1 MAKDW
6 QGAIQ
11 NSGKEEWWTPFHIIE
26 ACRLAMGGIDLDPAS
41 TAEANERVQATRF
54 YTRADNG
61 LALPWRGRVFI
72 NFPFGGKSNK
82 AWVQKAIDSFQSGE
96 AEAVCVVSFSSQETE
111 WGQLLTAYPRWIPA
125 GRVAYYDPAT
135 GKLQTQ
141 PPKGSM
147 VTYIGR
153 DVHRFAATFGPLS
166 GAVDVPYT
174 LAISWLTAVTAPQSQ
189 IAPIK

>member
-6 QGAIQ
+6 QGAVQ
-11 NSGKEEWWTPFHIIE
+11 DSGKEEWWTPLHIIE
-26 ACRLAMGGIDLDPAS
+26 ACRETMNGIDLDPAS
-41 TAEANERVQATRF
+41 TAEANERVRATRF

-61 LALPWRGRVFI
+61 LAQPWHGRVFL
-72 NFPFGGKSNK
+72 NFPFGGKNNK
-82 AWVQKAIDSFQSGE
+82 AWVQKAISSFQSGE

-135 GKLQTQ
+135 GQVQ
-141 PPKGSM
+141 GGPPKGSM

-153 DVHRFAATFGPLS
+153 DTHPFAAVFSRLG
-166 GAVDVPYT
+166 GAIDVPYSVAVEW
-174 LAISWLTAVTAPQSQ
+174 LAETAAQS
-189 IAPIK
+189 KS